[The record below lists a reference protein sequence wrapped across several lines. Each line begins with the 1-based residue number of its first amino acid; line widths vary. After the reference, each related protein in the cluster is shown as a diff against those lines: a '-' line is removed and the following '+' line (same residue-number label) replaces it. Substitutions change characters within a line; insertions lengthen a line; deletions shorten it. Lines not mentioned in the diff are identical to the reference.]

1 MSSHNIARE
10 TEENMSSFEM
20 RIRRAYSIRLVAIFF
35 SPVLLIGVFMALPLL
50 RDSESLWFALV
61 MMLISVAFYAVPV
74 VGFAI
79 VWREHVWRKP
89 DAS

>member
-79 VWREHVWRKP
+79 VWRKTDPSR
-89 DAS
+89 